1 MTGKFIV
8 FEGGDATGKSTQA
21 RLVAE
26 RRGAHFT
33 FEPGDCS
40 IGPAVREILL
50 NPANESLSF
59 RAEALLYAADRAQ
72 HVAEVIAPK
81 LAEGTDVVC
90 DRFIA
95 SSVIYQG
102 VGRGLGADTVSD
114 ISLFAT
120 DALRPDL
127 TVLLDVEPEVSAA
140 RLGDNL
146 DRLERAGSDFHA
158 SVRQGFLDLAHANP
172 DSWVVIDGAGSVDE
186 VSAKIDAALAERLG
200 E

>member
-1 MTGKFIV
+1 MAGKFIV

-21 RLVAE
+21 RLAAE

-81 LAEGTDVVC
+81 LEAGTDVVC

-95 SSVIYQG
+95 SSIIYQG
-102 VGRGLGADTVSD
+102 LGRGLGAETVAD

-120 DALRPDL
+120 NALRSDL
-127 TVLLDVEPEVSAA
+127 TVLLDVEPEVSNA
-140 RLGDNL
+140 RLGEEL
-146 DRLERAGSDFHA
+146 DRLERAGSEFHA
-158 SVRQGFLDLAHANP
+158 TVRQGFLDLANSHREN
-172 DSWVVIDGAGSVDE
+172 WVVVDGSGTIDE
-186 VSAKIDAALAERLG
+186 VAARIDSALAERLG
-200 E
+200 